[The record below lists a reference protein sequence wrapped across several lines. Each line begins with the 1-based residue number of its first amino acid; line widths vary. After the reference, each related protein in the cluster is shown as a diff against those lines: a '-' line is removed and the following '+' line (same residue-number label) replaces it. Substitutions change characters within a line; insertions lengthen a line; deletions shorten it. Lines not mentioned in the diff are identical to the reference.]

1 MSRPPSGK
9 PDRRP
14 PGVAKPKASD
24 TPVVLTPEEM
34 AFTRSLVIHEDDS
47 VFVLNKPAGLSS
59 QGGRIRAHTLDDLL
73 WALARRDRP
82 RPRLIHR
89 LDRDTS
95 GVILTARTKPAAT
108 FLGKALMG
116 KRFRK
121 TYLAIVT
128 PGAPE
133 PRGGQIDSPLRR
145 ESIGREAY
153 MRVCAPDHP
162 EAEAARSRYRTLAST
177 QGAAL
182 VELSPDTGRMH
193 QLRVHMASIGRP
205 IAGDSRYGGA
215 LMLGG
220 APVPRLMLHAVQL
233 VFPHPE
239 GGERRISAPIPDD
252 MRAVLDK
259 LGLELPDRVVPEQGR
274 PESR

>member
-1 MSRPPSGK
+1 MSHPPSGK

-24 TPVVLTPEEM
+24 TPVALTAEEVE
-34 AFTRSLVIHEDDS
+34 FTKSLVIHEDDS

-121 TYLAIVT
+121 TYLAVVT

-133 PRGGQIDSPLRR
+133 PRGGQIDAPLRR

-153 MRVCAPDHP
+153 MRVCAADHP
-162 EAEAARSRYRTLAST
+162 DAEAARSRYRTLAAT
-177 QGAAL
+177 EGAAL

-259 LGLELPDRVVPEQGR
+259 LGLELPDRIVPEQGR